1 MTTHHE
7 EHLLDRAAMLAMR
20 ALLAVQPKLQFGPEA
35 RPDFDSLTSLVLGAF
50 EVMGIGR

>member
-20 ALLAVQPKLQFGPEA
+20 ALLTVRPKLQFGPEA
-35 RPDFDSLTSLVLGAF
+35 RPDFDSLMEKTPAA
-50 EVMGIGR
+50 